1 MATTNFFRQVAAL
14 KLTGDLQVMISTGE
28 ENKCIVSV
36 MLLNDKC
43 GDKAKQLIP
52 PLVFRGD
59 ALKIDETF
67 FQDVKSPMEQ
77 TSALMTNMESYLKQ
91 VEIAKAQSAME
102 KSKASKATS
111 TAKTETKQERYNAT
125 MQKVNELENQGNF
138 KDAWMKVPLA
148 SEFPEHAEEIKKR
161 KSSLSA
167 KFEPDLFNNPI
178 VPQQA
183 EEPKKE
189 KDPFFP
195 DYANGEIEEEWREEK
210 ENENI

>member
-1 MATTNFFRQVAAL
+1 MATTNFFRQVASLNITGNLLLNIANGEDG
-14 KLTGDLQVMISTGE
+14 KL
-28 ENKCIVSV
+28 IVSV
-36 MLLNDKC
+36 LLQNQGC
-43 GDKAKQLIP
+43 GDKAKNLIP
-52 PLVFRGD
+52 PLTFTEIP
-59 ALKIDETF
+59 LKIDEAF
-67 FQDVKSPMEQ
+67 FEDIKSPMEQ
-77 TSALMTNMESYLKQ
+77 TSALMVDMENYLKQ
-91 VEIAKAQSAME
+91 VEAAKSQSAME
-102 KSKASKATS
+102 KSKNAKPT
-111 TAKTETKQERYNAT
+111 TKPKTETKEDKYST
-125 MQKVNELENQGNF
+125 VMKLVDELENQGNF